1 MSVNLGTLIGQS
13 VAFFIFVWFCWRFI
27 WPFLIRAMRERH
39 QTIAD
44 GLDAAAKA
52 QRDLEHAE
60 ARAEE
65 ILATAR
71 AEARG
76 VVDGARGQ
84 AAQMIDNARADAESE
99 RERILRAA
107 RSDVAQEVNRAKEA
121 LRAEVANLAVMG
133 AERILEA
140 SIDRDRHDAL
150 LDRVAAE
157 L

>member
-1 MSVNLGTLIGQS
+1 MSINLGTLIGQS

-27 WPFLIRAMRERH
+27 WPFLIRAMRERQ

-44 GLDAAAKA
+44 GLERGGEVAARPRARRSA
-52 QRDLEHAE
+52 GGGDLGDGAY
-60 ARAEE
+60 RS
-65 ILATAR
+65 
-71 AEARG
+71 RG
-76 VVDGARGQ
+76 IVDGARGQ

-107 RSDVAQEVNRAKEA
+107 QSDVAQEVNRAKEA

-140 SIDRDRHDAL
+140 AIDRDRHDAL

>member
-13 VAFFIFVWFCWRFI
+13 IAFFVFVWFCWKFI
-27 WPFLIRAMRERH
+27 WPFLIRAMRERQ

-44 GLDAAAKA
+44 GLEAAAKA

-65 ILATAR
+65 ILGAAR

-76 VVDGARGQ
+76 IVDDARGQ

-99 RERILRAA
+99 RERILKAA
-107 RSDVAQEVNRAKEA
+107 QADVVQEVNRAKEA
-121 LRAEVANLAVMG
+121 LRAEVADLAVMG

-140 SIDRDRHDAL
+140 SIDRERHNAL